1 MSDGTL
7 PKVEVQINSYLNSP
21 NTQALAKKTQDLYG
35 AALRNKLLPFCALQ
49 GIMEI
54 DTGFKDHMEA
64 YAGYL
69 QAHGLSAHSTQ
80 QYLTITK
87 ILFTFLGCPVK
98 YTFKI
103 PRQAKQAYDLK
114 HQRRWFTD
122 HDVACCK
129 TYQFKRKHAR
139 NHVLVRLLCETGA
152 RVNEI
157 ANIKKGDVNTD
168 KGTILLGV
176 SKTIPRPVFFS
187 KETAIYLN
195 RFLSTAFPDPLK
207 DSFSKIFPC
216 SNQIW
221 KIINA
226 MLTDLGLKTHNDG
239 RGPHTFRHYVAT
251 DLYFVRGMELTD
263 VAFLLGDTPETIS
276 SRYLHPNAEMLQS
289 RMKKAS
295 GWN

>member
-1 MSDGTL
+1 MTETGISEIE
-7 PKVEVQINSYLNSP
+7 KQVNIYLNAP
-21 NTQALAKKTQDLYG
+21 NTCALAKKTRTLYR
-35 AALRNKLLPFCALQ
+35 AVLLKKFLPFARGRGMLSMDGEIQ
-49 GIMEI
+49 GAM
-54 DTGFKDHMEA
+54 DDYTRFLTDA
-64 YAGYL
+64 
-69 QAHGLSAHSTQ
+69 GLSAHSTQ

-87 ILFTFLGCPVK
+87 IFMAAAGRPVK

-103 PRQAKQAYDLK
+103 PRAEKQAHDLK
-114 HQRRWFTD
+114 HQQRWFND
-122 HDVACCK
+122 RDIARCK
-129 TYQFKRKHAR
+129 TYRFPKNHTR
-139 NHVLVRLLCETGA
+139 NHVLVRLMIETGA

-157 ANIKKGDVNTD
+157 ANIRVGDVQLD

-187 KETAIYLN
+187 QETGIYIGQ
-195 RFLSTAFPDPLK
+195 FLGKQFPDMAMDAFK
-207 DSFSKIFPC
+207 QIFPG

-221 KIINA
+221 RIIVE
-226 MLTDLGLKTHNDG
+226 MLTALGLKKKGDG
-239 RGPHTFRHYVAT
+239 RGPHTFRHFTAT
-251 DLYFVRGMELTD
+251 DLHFVRGMDLTD

>member
-1 MSDGTL
+1 MTDTTVS
-7 PKVEVQINSYLNSP
+7 KVEFQINSYLSCP
-21 NTQALAKKTQDLYG
+21 NTQALAKKSQSLYNSV
-35 AALRNKLLPFCALQ
+35 LKKKLGPFCMIQ
-49 GIMEI
+49 GIT
-54 DTGFKDHMEA
+54 DLTDDFKEHMEA
-64 YAGYL
+64 YTLYL
-69 QAHGLSAHSTQ
+69 LGSGLNPYSAQ

-87 ILFTFLGCPVK
+87 IFLSFLGNPTK
-98 YTFKI
+98 YTYKI
-103 PRQAKQAYDLK
+103 PRAAKQAHDLK
-114 HQRRWFTD
+114 HQKRWFTD
-122 HDVACCK
+122 LDIARCK
-129 TYQFKRKHAR
+129 TYWFPRKHER

-157 ANIKKGDVNTD
+157 ANIKRGDIQLE

-187 KETAIYLN
+187 QETGIYLA
-195 RFLSTAFPDPLK
+195 RFLNEKYPDPAM
-207 DSFSKIFPC
+207 DSFRKIFPC

-226 MLTDLGLKTHNDG
+226 MLLALELKFPGDG

-263 VAFLLGDTPETIS
+263 VAFLLGDTPDTIS

-295 GWN
+295 GWS